1 VRANQILGHGAF
13 DLGKWAVTGVWDEER
28 GAHNQYYITRA
39 DVSLNGVDISAGHKL
54 LAVRSHKYDA
64 DDRKSL
70 CQSAGLEVV
79 DSWASESEYSEITLP
94 QSFDT

>member
-1 VRANQILGHGAF
+1 MRANHILGHEAF
-13 DLGKWAVTGVWDEER
+13 DLDKWDVTGVWDEER

-39 DVSLNGVDISAGHKL
+39 DVSLDGVDIPARHQL

-70 CQSAGLEVV
+70 CQSAGLKVV
-79 DSWASESEYSEITLP
+79 GSWASESEYSEFTLP